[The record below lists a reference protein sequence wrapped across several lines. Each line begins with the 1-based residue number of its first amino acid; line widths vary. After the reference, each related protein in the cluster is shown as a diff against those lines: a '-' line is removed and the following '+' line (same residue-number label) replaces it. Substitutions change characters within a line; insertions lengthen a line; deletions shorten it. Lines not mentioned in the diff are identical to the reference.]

1 MESNSTFAVNAS
13 SVAEAETEAAELCS
27 GLEEGVCV
35 SWFQGSGD
43 VDRRKFDQRFGKDLQ
58 EIKDHS

>member
-13 SVAEAETEAAELCS
+13 SVAEEEAAAAELCS

-43 VDRRKFDQRFGKDLQ
+43 VDRGKFVQ
-58 EIKDHS
+58 

>member
-13 SVAEAETEAAELCS
+13 SVAEEEAEAAAAELCS

-43 VDRRKFDQRFGKDLQ
+43 VDRGKFVQ
-58 EIKDHS
+58 

>member
-1 MESNSTFAVNAS
+1 MESNSTFGVNAS
-13 SVAEAETEAAELCS
+13 SVAEEEAAAAAELCS

-43 VDRRKFDQRFGKDLQ
+43 VDRGKFVQ
-58 EIKDHS
+58 

>member
-13 SVAEAETEAAELCS
+13 SVAEEEAAAAAAAELCS

-43 VDRRKFDQRFGKDLQ
+43 VDRGKFVQ
-58 EIKDHS
+58 